1 MKEKE
6 KQLRNLENPKLILH
20 KDPINMTKQYI
31 SWLWMK
37 RRHTLKKSAVVSSLD
52 KMDKLLKRKQAKI
65 KSRRK
70 RKSEEIY
77 NSQTHQPDTEKFSHT
92 DMEHGKRVSEFSP
105 P

>member
-20 KDPINMTKQYI
+20 KDPTNMTKKQI

-37 RRHTLKKSAVVSSLD
+37 RGHTLKKSTVVSSLD
-52 KMDKLLKRKQAKI
+52 KMGKLLKRKQAKI

-77 NSQTHQPDTEKFSHT
+77 NSQTH
-92 DMEHGKRVSEFSP
+92 
-105 P
+105 